1 MYVSEWIQTLV
12 LALIQGL
19 SEFLP
24 ISSSAHLILPAQ
36 LLSWEDQGLAFDVGV
51 HLGTLVAVLVYFRK
65 DLVVMFHAWLRS
77 LRGQHSPEGTLSWLV
92 ILGTL
97 PAVLAGFFLVSMIEH
112 WGRSIL
118 VIAATTIFFG
128 TLMGVADYWR
138 RESRQLGQLRV
149 RDAVWIGV
157 AQAVSL
163 VPGTSRSG
171 ATITAALLLG
181 FDRQSAAR
189 FSFLLSIPVT
199 LGACVMMAS
208 RVRAGESVLPTE
220 MLIVGALVAG
230 ISAWTCIHLFLKWIA
245 RIGMMPFVIYRLLL
259 GVVLLALYVYF
270 PVGA

>member
-1 MYVSEWIQTLV
+1 MNISDWVQTVV

-36 LLSWEDQGLAFDVGV
+36 LLSWDDQGLAFDVGV
-51 HLGTLVAVLVYFRK
+51 HLGTLFAVVIYFRQ
-65 DLVVMFHAWLRS
+65 DLVVMLAAWWRS
-77 LRGQHSPEGTLSWLV
+77 LQGERSPEGMLSWLV

-97 PAVLAGFFLVSMIEH
+97 PAVLAGALFIDLIEVY
-112 WGRSIL
+112 GRSIL
-118 VIAATTIFFG
+118 VIAATTLFFG
-128 TLMGVADYWR
+128 ALMGVADHYR
-138 RESRQLGQLRV
+138 RER
-149 RDAVWIGV
+149 RDLSQIGLKDALWIGT

-163 VPGTSRSG
+163 IPGTSRSG
-171 ATITAALLLG
+171 ATITAALMLG

-199 LGACVMMAS
+199 FGACVMMAS
-208 RVRAGESVLPTE
+208 RVSSGAASLPLE
-220 MLIVGALVAG
+220 MLLVGALVAG

-259 GVVLLALYVYF
+259 GSVLLLIYF
-270 PVGA
+270 SIPG